1 MESTKLYGKEE
12 LDLQYRSLQ
21 THKMEQIIGRMNDKK
36 TGIIYEFQTDPFLH
50 CAFQGSAFVSWLQ
63 ENIPTSDENE
73 AIHMT
78 ELFLFYG
85 YIFRITESS
94 QPYFKFNKTYW
105 YRFQAPFYWISK
117 LSKADDIDYAI
128 YLMKRNLKKGGLKSD
143 DPEEEIFQQLSK
155 TLSDKWKI
163 IELQAAEQLRLEK
176 KRNKVDR
183 NILRLQEHAFWKVYR
198 PTGKV
203 KYKLTDELPRNFKF
217 KQIQARQE
225 QMRNKMLEQKKIM
238 EEISTGNM
246 DQDIN
251 TMALQLQND
260 PLINL
265 HRSDKKSI
273 ELIKMYIINHSNYD
287 NLLHGD
293 SMKNNWF
300 ASGKD
305 ASAWEDDSITS
316 PPTGATG
323 SIAYPTLKQ
332 ARMWATS
339 MDHLIRDVNGQK
351 WLEQFMQ
358 KEYSCENF
366 RFLQEVINYKFGP
379 LSKIEHESKRIYS
392 EYLAKTGNSEI
403 NVDNYIIT
411 VTENLLKN
419 PNPFCF
425 DLAQEHI
432 YNLVRTDS
440 YARFIRSSDYLALVN
455 HSIKAAS
462 VQTASSQD
470 KVEQPKK

>member
-238 EEISTGNM
+238 E
-246 DQDIN
+246 
-251 TMALQLQND
+251 
-260 PLINL
+260 
-265 HRSDKKSI
+265 
-273 ELIKMYIINHSNYD
+273 
-287 NLLHGD
+287 
-293 SMKNNWF
+293 
-300 ASGKD
+300 GKD

>member
-105 YRFQAPFYWISK
+105 YRFQAPFYWVSK
-117 LSKADDIDYAI
+117 ISKADDIDYAI

-198 PTGKV
+198 PTGKA

-238 EEISTGNM
+238 E
-246 DQDIN
+246 
-251 TMALQLQND
+251 
-260 PLINL
+260 
-265 HRSDKKSI
+265 
-273 ELIKMYIINHSNYD
+273 
-287 NLLHGD
+287 
-293 SMKNNWF
+293 
-300 ASGKD
+300 GKD

>member
-36 TGIIYEFQTDPFLH
+36 TGIIYEYTISVFFLIFCLQIRFQTDPFLH

-183 NILRLQEHAFWKVYR
+183 NILRLQVIII
-198 PTGKV
+198 V
-203 KYKLTDELPRNFKF
+203 ILNRNYPFK
-217 KQIQARQE
+217 
-225 QMRNKMLEQKKIM
+225 M
-238 EEISTGNM
+238 
-246 DQDIN
+246 
-251 TMALQLQND
+251 
-260 PLINL
+260 
-265 HRSDKKSI
+265 
-273 ELIKMYIINHSNYD
+273 
-287 NLLHGD
+287 
-293 SMKNNWF
+293 
-300 ASGKD
+300 
-305 ASAWEDDSITS
+305 
-316 PPTGATG
+316 
-323 SIAYPTLKQ
+323 
-332 ARMWATS
+332 
-339 MDHLIRDVNGQK
+339 RDV
-351 WLEQFMQ
+351 
-358 KEYSCENF
+358 
-366 RFLQEVINYKFGP
+366 
-379 LSKIEHESKRIYS
+379 
-392 EYLAKTGNSEI
+392 
-403 NVDNYIIT
+403 
-411 VTENLLKN
+411 
-419 PNPFCF
+419 
-425 DLAQEHI
+425 
-432 YNLVRTDS
+432 
-440 YARFIRSSDYLALVN
+440 
-455 HSIKAAS
+455 
-462 VQTASSQD
+462 
-470 KVEQPKK
+470 